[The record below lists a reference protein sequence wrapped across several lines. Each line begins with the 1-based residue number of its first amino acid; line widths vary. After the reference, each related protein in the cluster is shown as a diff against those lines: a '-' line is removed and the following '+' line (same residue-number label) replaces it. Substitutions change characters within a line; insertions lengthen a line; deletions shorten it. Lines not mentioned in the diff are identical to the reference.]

1 MGEFMR
7 VFSRIWIAAMILLTA
22 FVAAGPSH
30 AALQGRAVLTNG
42 DPIIIELN
50 EGQLLRLDRAMAS
63 VFIANPAIADV
74 SAKSSRMLYLFGK
87 SVGTTTLFALDANDN
102 VIANVTVTVNHNLSQ
117 LQIALDRLVP
127 NGVIS
132 TLSIDGAIV
141 LSGMVETASEAEN
154 ARRLASRF
162 VGEGGEVIN
171 RLAVTASNQVN
182 LRVRIVE
189 VSREIVNQFGLNWD
203 VFVDGGFQF
212 GLQSLPPVAGIN
224 TLFGSGSIGDASI
237 DVLIDA
243 LAEDSLVTILA
254 EPNLTAVSGET
265 ASFLAGGEFPIP
277 VDQDDEGITIE
288 FKEFGVS
295 LAFTPTLTG
304 RSRISMRV
312 RPEVSQ
318 LSTAAQIIANGI
330 SIPSLTTRRAETT
343 VELASGQS
351 FAIAGL
357 ILDNSRQDA
366 TKIPGLGDLPILGA
380 LFQSDRF
387 QRNETELVIIVTPY
401 IVRPVNPDE
410 LRTPL
415 DPYRAPPLAESN
427 AGKADSTRTVPVNPA
442 QANNLGGDS
451 KNTGFILD

>member
-7 VFSRIWIAAMILLTA
+7 VFSRIWVAATILLTV

-42 DPIIIELN
+42 DPIIIELS

-63 VFIANPAIADV
+63 VFIANPNIADV

-87 SVGTTTLFALDANDN
+87 SVGTTTLFALDADDN

-127 NGVIS
+127 NGMIS

-141 LSGMVETASEAEN
+141 LSGMVETATEAEN
-154 ARRLASRF
+154 ARRLAARF

-171 RLAVTASNQVN
+171 RLAVTAPNQVN

-212 GLQSLPPVAGIN
+212 GLSSLPPVAGIN
-224 TLFGSGSIGDASI
+224 TLFGSGSIGDVSI

-254 EPNLTAVSGET
+254 EPNLTAMSGET

-318 LSTAAQIIANGI
+318 LSTAAQIVANGI

-357 ILDNSRQDA
+357 ILDNTRQDS

-401 IVRPVNPDE
+401 IVRPVDPDQ
-410 LRTPL
+410 LRTPI
-415 DPYRAPPLAESN
+415 DPYRAPAVASSN
-427 AGKADSTRTVPVNPA
+427 AAGADTTRTVPVNPD
-442 QANNLGGDS
+442 QVNNLGGDT